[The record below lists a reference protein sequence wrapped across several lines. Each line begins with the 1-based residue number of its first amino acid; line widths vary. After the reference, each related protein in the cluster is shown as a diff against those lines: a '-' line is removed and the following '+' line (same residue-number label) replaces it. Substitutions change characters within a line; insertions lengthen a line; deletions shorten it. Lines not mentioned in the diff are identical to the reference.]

1 MAIDLRIAGGRVHTP
16 SGPLSADILI
26 DGERVVGLV
35 APGSGGAAK
44 TTIDAGGLDV
54 LPGLVDLHAHSRTPG
69 LTHKEDFRTVSSA
82 AAAGGITTYVDM
94 PNVDPPTVTA
104 ELLLEK
110 RAIAARDSI
119 VDWGHFA
126 SGSRPENVPALA
138 EAGATGFKIF
148 MVGGGYPH
156 DDRIAVVAHD
166 TLYAS
171 LEAVAATG
179 LPCLVH
185 PFDQSLF
192 NLFWQRRLDAG
203 HSKDHTSRVEV
214 YTGIDIIWRSAVAT
228 LIEFQRETNVR
239 LHILHTH
246 AVGSLELVRRAKR
259 DGSKITAAIDPK
271 YFHLTRADMERQGPR
286 AYHGAVITERP
297 DHLEAIWTALRDGTI
312 DTIDSDHGPHT
323 LEEVNRARVDSTKA
337 ELGNPQYD
345 DLLSVLLN
353 DVNLG
358 KIEIADIVRLCSENP
373 ARLIG
378 RFPQKGAIVPGADA
392 DLVLVDLTR
401 DVELSDERTHTKVHW
416 TPYDGWKV
424 KGAPVMTLLRGTVV
438 VREREIVGEPGG
450 GRYLEGRPLDWSGQ
464 PPAPSAGLSLQP
476 RDLRVHEPVG

>member
-16 SGPLSADILI
+16 TGPLAADILI
-26 DGERVVGLV
+26 HDSRIVGLV
-35 APGSGGAAK
+35 TPGTGDGAA

-104 ELLLEK
+104 ELLHEK
-110 RAIAARDSI
+110 RAMAAKDSI

-126 SGSRPENVPALA
+126 SGSRPETVQELA

-192 NLFWQRRLDAG
+192 NLFWKRSLEQG
-203 HSKDHTSRVEV
+203 GPKDHTGRVEV

-228 LIEFQRETNVR
+228 LIEFQRETDVR
-239 LHILHTH
+239 LHVLHTH
-246 AVGSLELVRRAKR
+246 AMGSLDLVRRAKAS
-259 DGSKITAAIDPK
+259 GSRITAAIDPK
-271 YFHLTRADMERQGPR
+271 YFHLTRDDMNRLGPR
-286 AYHGAVITERP
+286 SYHGAVITERP
-297 DHLEAIWTALRDGTI
+297 DHLEAIWAALRDGTI

-323 LEEVNRARVDSTKA
+323 LEEVDRARVDSTKA

-345 DLLSVLLN
+345 DLLSLLLN

-358 KIEIADIVRLCSENP
+358 KLEIADILRLCCENP

-378 RFPQKGAIVPGADA
+378 RYPQKGAIVPGADA
-392 DLVLVDLTR
+392 DLVLVDLAR
-401 DVELSDERTHTKVHW
+401 EVELSDERTHTKVRW
-416 TPYDGWKV
+416 TPYHGWKV
-424 KGAPVMTLLRGTVV
+424 KGEAVMTLLRGTVV
-438 VREREIVGEPGG
+438 AREREIVGEPGG
-450 GRYLEGRPLDWSGQ
+450 GRYLAGAPLAWRQ
-464 PPAPSAGLSLQP
+464 PVAATAPGMSLQA
-476 RDLRVHEPVG
+476 RDADRT